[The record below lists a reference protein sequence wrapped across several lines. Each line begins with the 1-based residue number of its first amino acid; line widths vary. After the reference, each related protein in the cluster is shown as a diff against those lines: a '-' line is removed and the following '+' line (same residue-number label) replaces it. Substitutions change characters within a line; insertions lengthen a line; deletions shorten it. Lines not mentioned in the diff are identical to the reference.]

1 MLIPESKNNGKT
13 LEAMNRIVIS
23 GTARI
28 NSIYITEKNLTV
40 DNSDCLPNASKIP
53 IGNEIIIPTA
63 AIMSVSIKPPSL
75 YVSTSGKIPK
85 PPSRRK
91 YDNNG

>member
-1 MLIPESKNNGKT
+1 MLIPESKNNGST
-13 LEAMNRIVIS
+13 LEAIKRIVIR

-40 DNSDCLPNASKIP
+40 DNSDCLPSASKIP

-63 AIMSVSIKPPSL
+63 AIIRVSINPPSL

-91 YDNNG
+91 YDAIG